1 VAEFALYILRHR
13 AIRFGIVLLVF
24 ACVPL
29 YSQNKSGNN
38 EEPDKRQS
46 SYRVRV
52 NAVLV
57 KAIVTDKKGNP
68 VTDLTSND
76 FRVYDDGKPQEIQT
90 FALESFGS
98 PEAEATKAPEEK
110 TPSPAPEHSNA
121 RPRMISI
128 IIDDLTMESVQEFPR
143 IVDAVKKFIKTDM
156 GATDQVSIMSGS
168 RKVGLPFSNNK
179 QQLLEAL
186 DSVPRNL
193 NVNKTLRSCPE
204 ITDLEAVNISG
215 LTHHSLYY
223 YRLIFECNGMEAP
236 PEGGIVHA
244 DGNTLSKEEEWV
256 NHAAIRTK
264 EDSEFRTR
272 GLLDTLRQ
280 HIRTLT
286 HFEGPKTVVLFSD
299 GFLSQSRTA
308 ESYRMQELVNMAL
321 RSGIILNTVSIRGVN
336 NVSADDLYNSAKQ
349 WKISMQEDNKQ
360 AQHMPLAQLAE
371 ETGGIFS
378 QGNSM
383 YNPLETIANRQFS
396 YYILTYGMPPHKAD
410 GAYHNIRLELTRP
423 GLKLSYRKG
432 YYVPKEELTYEN
444 TKKEDLMDALSAP
457 GNMNEIPMSLSYNY
471 SQDDDSN
478 YAVSFVTTV
487 NIRDLHFQE
496 EDSRRKN
503 QVSLV
508 LVAFDETDRYI
519 SGLEKAI
526 EFQLLENS
534 YANLRNRGLTS
545 RVELKLPAGR
555 YKVKAVVREG
565 NQGKMGSIS
574 KAVQIP

>member
-1 VAEFALYILRHR
+1 MAEFALYILRHR
-13 AIRFGIVLLVF
+13 AIRFGMMSLVL
-24 ACVPL
+24 ASVPL
-29 YSQNKSGNN
+29 YSQNMSGKK
-38 EEPDKRQS
+38 EEPNKRQS
-46 SYRVRV
+46 TYSVHA

-68 VTDLTSND
+68 VTDLTAND
-76 FRVYDDGKPQEIQT
+76 FRVYDDGKPEDIQT
-90 FALESFGS
+90 FAFESFGT
-98 PEAEATKAPEEK
+98 PQVEATKAPEEK
-110 TPSPAPEHSNA
+110 APSSVPEHNNA

-143 IVDAVKKFIKTDM
+143 IVDAVKKFISTDI
-156 GATDQVSIMSGS
+156 GPTDQVSVMSGS
-168 RKVGLPFSNNK
+168 RRVGLPFSNNK

-215 LTHHSLYY
+215 LTRHSLYY

-236 PEGGIVHA
+236 PEGGIIH
-244 DGNTLSKEEEWV
+244 DGANTLSKEEEWV

-272 GLLDTLRQ
+272 SLIETIRQ
-280 HIRTLT
+280 HIRTLA
-286 HFEGPKTVVLFSD
+286 HFEGPKAVVLFSD
-299 GFLSQSRTA
+299 GFLSQSRTSEA
-308 ESYRMQELVNMAL
+308 YRMQELINMAL

-336 NVSADDLYNSAKQ
+336 NVSDDDINNPAKQ

-371 ETGGIFS
+371 ETGGLFF
-378 QGNSM
+378 QDNSM
-383 YNPLETIANRQFS
+383 YKPLDTIANRQFS

-410 GAYHNIRLELTRP
+410 GAYHNIKLELTQP

-444 TKKEDLMDALSAP
+444 TKKEDLMDALSAQ

-471 SQDDDSN
+471 SQEDDST

-487 NIRDLHFQE
+487 NIRDLQFQE
-496 EDSRRKN
+496 EDFRRKN

-534 YANLRNRGLTS
+534 YSNLRNRGLTS
-545 RVELKLPAGR
+545 RVELKLPIGR